1 MRFRRCWMDRAFAQC
16 YVFECHE
23 QSQGTGFDLWVF
35 GWYSQADVR
44 HYLQPSDMHLTYEL
58 THKTKSQGKLC
69 PGLRFS
75 WSG

>member
-1 MRFRRCWMDRAFAQC
+1 MRLRRFWMDRAFARC
-16 YVFECHE
+16 CVFECDE
-23 QSQGTGFDLWVF
+23 RSPGTGFDLWVF

-44 HYLQPSDMHLTYEL
+44 HYLQPSDVHLAYEL
-58 THKTKSQGKLC
+58 THKKSQGNLC

>member
-1 MRFRRCWMDRAFAQC
+1 M
-16 YVFECHE
+16 
-23 QSQGTGFDLWVF
+23 GFDLWVF

-58 THKTKSQGKLC
+58 THKTKNQGKLC